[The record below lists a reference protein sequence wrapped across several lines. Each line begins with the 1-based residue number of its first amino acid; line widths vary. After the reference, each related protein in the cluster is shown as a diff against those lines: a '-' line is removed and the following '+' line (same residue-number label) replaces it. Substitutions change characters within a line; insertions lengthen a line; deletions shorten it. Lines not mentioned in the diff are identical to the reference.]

1 MWIWVN
7 SGNWW
12 WTGRCGVLQFMGSQR
27 VGHNWATELNCV
39 PGKYS
44 ILLEYFQVAQP
55 FQGHIFDYGLE
66 DFHDHF
72 SHLVLGMLTP
82 GFGGYFHWQ
91 DTPWSVPGHFHKPYP
106 KSSRLPVYIEL
117 LWFREVFFSC
127 FLQPSIKRIIVTRG
141 QSRNETQVMLCN
153 NYDCGQCVG
162 FLSDGIRPS
171 GFNC

>member
-1 MWIWVN
+1 MARAN
-7 SGNWW
+7 
-12 WTGRCGVLQFMGSQR
+12 
-27 VGHNWATELNCV
+27 
-39 PGKYS
+39 
-44 ILLEYFQVAQP
+44 FQVAQP

-141 QSRNETQVMLCN
+141 QRRNKNQDTFDDDF
-153 NYDCGQCVG
+153 DCGPDRVSAWVT
-162 FLSDGIRPS
+162 LSKGMEPFGLRNSWRNDNLNINRQIRK
-171 GFNC
+171 N